1 MELIVAGGI
10 DASRV
15 GVIDVILQY
24 QRDVGG
30 GWRFGWA
37 VASIPFVC
45 LRVCVVFFLFLR
57 LPDPIRTKRRRDK
70 KVTRMSA

>member
-1 MELIVAGGI
+1 MELIVAGGV

-45 LRVCVVFFLFLR
+45 LRVCVVFFFFFAFAR
-57 LPDPIRTKRRRDK
+57 SNPYEAT
-70 KVTRMSA
+70 TR